1 MVRNRKRKTD
11 YGLHSE
17 KDMAEAILMVESGV
31 SLRKAANE
39 KHVNFM
45 TLQRYVQKKK
55 KCSEHEDTYDLH
67 QTMQIEWCSASNKKR
82 R

>member
-1 MVRNRKRKTD
+1 MVRNRNRKTD
-11 YGLHSE
+11 CGLVGHSE

-45 TLQRYVQKKK
+45 K
-55 KCSEHEDTYDLH
+55 
-67 QTMQIEWCSASNKKR
+67 
-82 R
+82 

>member
-1 MVRNRKRKTD
+1 MVRNRKMKTD

-17 KDMAEAILMVESGV
+17 KDMAEAIQMVESGV

-45 TLQRYVQKKK
+45 TLQRYVQKKNK
-55 KCSEHEDTYDLH
+55 R
-67 QTMQIEWCSASNKKR
+67 QTDVYTFPKNILQKFNIC
-82 R
+82 